1 MLTHPLLK
9 LEPDDV
15 VDIES
20 ASPEEEKAQ
29 SLSEF
34 VCAECIVFVYY
45 TGVACVLCLTALGAS
60 TLIDSFDL
68 LLLCLL
74 LCCALLCTVIF
85 PCACGSEGV
94 MNAAIDDEDEDAF
107 SVGDVV
113 FFYTGLMS
121 IVYMFTGMY
130 VLL

>member
-29 SLSEF
+29 SEF

-68 LLLCLL
+68 LLLGLL
-74 LCCALLCTVIF
+74 LCCALHCTVIF

-94 MNAAIDDEDEDAF
+94 MNAAVDDEDEDV

-121 IVYMFTGMY
+121 IVYMFTAY
-130 VLL
+130 INLDKA